1 MKRRGTYIKGTWKV
15 CSRANGKKQSDN
27 VVLAYGE
34 MSRSGVLGQAQRLEI
49 RVHRIHRLQPRVF
62 GGTKFMVR
70 LK

>member
-1 MKRRGTYIKGTWKV
+1 MKRRGIYIKGTGKV
-15 CSRANGKKQSDN
+15 CSRAHGKKQSDN

-34 MSRSGVLGQAQRLEI
+34 MSGPGVLGQAQRLEI
-49 RVHRIHRLQPRVF
+49 RVHRIQRLQPRGF